1 MSQRRHAASD
11 GSFAKSAGG
20 AAGRGLLLIAVA
32 VIVGVLLLRNGF
44 DDTGGA
50 SSAPTTSGG
59 GAVTSVSTDTTAVD
73 GSTGSTAAPTTPTSV
88 RPPNQVK
95 VFVANAAGVQ
105 GAAGRAADTLKAAG
119 YVAVAGNSPTRVDTT
134 TIYYTEGFQGEAN
147 AVAAALGA
155 PPTSVQP
162 MPTPPPVADI
172 QGAQVLVVLGPDVA
186 KPA

>member
-20 AAGRGLLLIAVA
+20 AAGRGILLIAVA
-32 VIVGVLLLRNGF
+32 VLVGVLLLRNGF
-44 DDTGGA
+44 DDGGG
-50 SSAPTTSGG
+50 SSAPTTEGGG
-59 GAVTSVSTDTTAVD
+59 GAVTSVSPDTTGAG
-73 GSTGSTAAPTTPTSV
+73 GSTDSTTPTTPST

-105 GAAGRAADTLKAAG
+105 GAAGRAVEVLTPLG

-134 TIYYTEGFQGEAN
+134 TVYYTEGFQAEAQGI
-147 AVAAALGA
+147 AQALGA
-155 PPTSVQP
+155 PAAAVQP

>member
-1 MSQRRHAASD
+1 VSQRRHAASD

-20 AAGRGLLLIAVA
+20 AAGRGILLIAVA
-32 VIVGVLLLRNGF
+32 VLIGVLILRNGF
-44 DDTGGA
+44 DDNGG
-50 SSAPTTSGG
+50 SAAPGTDGGTTP
-59 GAVTSVSTDTTAVD
+59 TSVSPNTTAVGGGGTDTTAV
-73 GSTGSTAAPTTPTSV
+73 TTAPSV

-95 VFVANAAGVQ
+95 VFVANGAGIQ

-119 YVAVAGNSPTRVDTT
+119 YVAVAGNSPNRVQTT
-134 TIYYTEGFQGEAN
+134 TVYYTEGFQAEAQ

-155 PPTSVQP
+155 PAESVQP

-172 QGAQVLVVLGPDVA
+172 QGSQVLVVLGPDVA